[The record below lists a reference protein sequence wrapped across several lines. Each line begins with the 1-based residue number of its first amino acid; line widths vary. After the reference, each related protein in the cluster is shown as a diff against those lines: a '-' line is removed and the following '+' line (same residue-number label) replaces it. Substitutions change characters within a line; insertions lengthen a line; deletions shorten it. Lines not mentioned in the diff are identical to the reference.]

1 MPTNPLYDW
10 LENEKNC
17 YLLEKSDTTIK
28 YESQDKSK
36 GMPYVDQLVWKI
48 RYEVYAMSADA
59 KKSVIRFSYN
69 LEWIE
74 EPMRIIA
81 SNFESLAIGKI

>member
-36 GMPYVDQLVWKI
+36 GMPYVD
-48 RYEVYAMSADA
+48 
-59 KKSVIRFSYN
+59 
-69 LEWIE
+69 
-74 EPMRIIA
+74 
-81 SNFESLAIGKI
+81 